1 MLKINDLF
9 ALILEMLSLI
19 ILVTWA
25 YAIPNVMWK
34 KLILALIVLLI
45 FSGFWGA
52 FFSPKAIYPIN
63 GVKNWFLKFII
74 LFIPY
79 LRFVN
84 SKRHFVFLGGL
95 LIIVNLFIQ
104 GYFGREDW

>member
-1 MLKINDLF
+1 
-9 ALILEMLSLI
+9 MLSLI